1 MRHRIFRHLAV
12 LVALVLTMSALVP
25 GFARSTLA
33 QSDAPDNEIVNSE
46 FPYRIGWNDPWTEI
60 SEADAPALMLSDDAG
75 TTITLRGEEEGLA
88 PADRL
93 QQEIAQIVYLN
104 GTTANV
110 TDESDDVATA
120 EWRSNSL
127 SRLVSVIAAPD
138 AGAIVIVTL
147 VAPAADFDAA
157 LASAAEDVTL
167 EGDPLPVA
175 TPGTPDR
182 PDDKEQVKE
191 PAEQP
196 SDESSETPDIKLPTQ
211 EPLGNGVD
219 GSTYTSPNFGYSF
232 EWDDSV
238 WEVAEDGEYSAEMYD
253 QLTLDSD
260 SGRLNIYAFEDYDGD
275 PAACLAGESEY
286 YGTDPSIEDYEQAT
300 DDNGDPIGGE
310 TSTSA
315 FGVYTSSYTIDESEG
330 SRSATVTLVGY
341 IECRHLSDTAVLVIA
356 AFAPKQSY
364 NNFVD
369 QFVEVTDSIVLYDES
384 ATSDDVSPEA
394 TETPESDRDAEDAA
408 DDTGTGSGSD
418 DDTTGR
424 RPADPGVRP
433 GQTEDN
439 ATPEA
444 AIPGDERDSDDT
456 SGETAIE
463 GSVFTSPGFG
473 FTLDIPATWSVE
485 DEQLDEGNETLI
497 LNNGTSTVTVWATSE
512 FDGETLP
519 DCVRF
524 AADAAEH
531 DLTPELRADGS
542 VFQGSDDLSAYAA
555 YTYDDDGTETT
566 WFAKCQWIDEGQ
578 SVLIIIQD
586 VPTADYASE
595 RRARR
600 QIENLIELP

>member
-12 LVALVLTMSALVP
+12 LVALVLTMSSLVP

-33 QSDAPDNEIVNSE
+33 QSDEPDNEMVNSE
-46 FPYRIGWNDPWTEI
+46 FPYRIGWNAPWTEI
-60 SEADAPALMLSDDAG
+60 SDADAPALMLADDAG
-75 TTITLRGEEEGLA
+75 TTITVRGEEEGPA
-88 PADRL
+88 PSDRL
-93 QQEIAQIVYLN
+93 QQEIAQVVYLN
-104 GTTANV
+104 GTAANV
-110 TDESDDVATA
+110 TGESDDVATA
-120 EWRSNSL
+120 EWRSDSL

-157 LASAAEDVTL
+157 IASAAEDVTL
-167 EGDPLPVA
+167 EGDPLPFA
-175 TPGTPDR
+175 KTDTPDR
-182 PDDKEQVKE
+182 PDDKEQVRE
-191 PAEQP
+191 PA
-196 SDESSETPDIKLPTQ
+196 DESSETPDIKLPTQ
-211 EPLGNGVD
+211 EALGNGVD

-310 TSTSA
+310 TGTSA

-330 SRSATVTLVGY
+330 SRGATVTLVGY
-341 IECRHLSDTAVLVIA
+341 IECRQLSDTAVLVIA

-364 NNFVD
+364 NDFVD
-369 QFVEVTDSIVLYDES
+369 QFVEVTDTIVLYDEKAS
-384 ATSDDVSPEA
+384 TDENVSPEA

-408 DDTGTGSGSD
+408 DDTGAGSGS

-433 GQTEDN
+433 GQTDDN

-444 AIPGDERDSDDT
+444 AIPGDERERDDT
-456 SGETAIE
+456 PGETAIE

-497 LNNGTSTVTVWATSE
+497 LDNGTSTVTVWATSE

-542 VFQGSDDLSAYAA
+542 VFQGNDDLSAYAA
-555 YTYDDDGTETT
+555 YTYDDAGTDTT
-566 WFAKCQWIDEGQ
+566 WFVKCQWIDEGQ